1 MQAQP
6 LRSVDPAK
14 AIQVALSAVQRSP
27 TELQQALESIPA
39 PIYLTDTEGW
49 VTFFNSA
56 CINFAGRTPVAG
68 QDRWC
73 VTWRLMT
80 EQGKQLPHD
89 LCPMALA
96 IKERR
101 EVSGVVAI
109 AERPDGTSL
118 LFTPHPKLIYSED
131 GTFTGAVNL
140 LIDITEQRQV
150 AALLDQAQRCRRL
163 AAAVMDERTTRTL
176 NELAEDY
183 EAKAR
188 ALRAV
193 IS

>member
-1 MQAQP
+1 MHAQH
-6 LRSVDPAK
+6 LTNVDPDE
-14 AIQVALSAVQRSP
+14 AIRVALKAVQGSP
-27 TELQQALESIPA
+27 DELQQALETIPA
-39 PIYLTDTEGW
+39 PIYLTDAEGW

-80 EQGKQLPHD
+80 EQGQHLPHD
-89 LCPMALA
+89 ECPMAVA
-96 IKERR
+96 IKEKR
-101 EVSGVVAI
+101 ELRGVVAI
-109 AERPDGTSL
+109 AERPDGTSV
-118 LFTPHPKLIYSED
+118 LFTPHPKLIHSED

-140 LIDITEQRQV
+140 LIDITEERQA

-163 AAAVMDERTTRTL
+163 AAGVMDERTTRAL
-176 NELAEDY
+176 NEMAAEY

-188 ALRAV
+188 ALKALFR
-193 IS
+193 